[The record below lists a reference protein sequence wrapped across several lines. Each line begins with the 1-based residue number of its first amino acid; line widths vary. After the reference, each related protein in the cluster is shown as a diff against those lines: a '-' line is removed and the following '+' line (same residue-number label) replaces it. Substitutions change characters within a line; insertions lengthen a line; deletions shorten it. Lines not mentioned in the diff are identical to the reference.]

1 MDALRARIQS
11 MPLPQRLAKLDEII
25 NFFRSNNSPKHA
37 DAFVELKN
45 CYPSFPFFKDEEA
58 FRLYLAW
65 CRIVQ
70 LPIHGAFAHI
80 LQQG

>member
-11 MPLPQRLAKLDEII
+11 LPLPQRHSHLDQLIH
-25 NFFRSNNSPKHA
+25 FFRSNNSPHHA

-70 LPIHGAFAHI
+70 LPIHGPFSQI
-80 LQQG
+80 LHQG

>member
-25 NFFRSNNSPKHA
+25 NFFRSNNSPKRA

-58 FRLYLAW
+58 FRVYLAW
-65 CRIVQ
+65 FNIAQ
-70 LPIHGAFAHI
+70 LPVHGPLSHI
-80 LQQG
+80 LRQG

>member
-1 MDALRARIQS
+1 MDGLRARIQS
-11 MPLPQRLAKLDEII
+11 LPLPQRHAHLDQLIQY
-25 NFFRSNNSPKHA
+25 FRSNNSPKHA

-65 CRIVQ
+65 CQIVQ
-70 LPIHGAFAHI
+70 LPIHGPFANI
-80 LQQG
+80 LRQG

>member
-1 MDALRARIQS
+1 MDGLRARIQS
-11 MPLPQRLAKLDEII
+11 LPLPQRHAHLDQLIQY
-25 NFFRSNNSPKHA
+25 FRSNNSPKHA

-65 CRIVQ
+65 CHIVQ
-70 LPIHGAFAHI
+70 LPIHGPFANI
-80 LQQG
+80 LRQG

>member
-11 MPLPQRLAKLDEII
+11 LPLPQRQAHLEQLIQY
-25 NFFRSNNSPKHA
+25 FRSNNSPKHA
-37 DAFVELKN
+37 DAFTELKN

-65 CRIVQ
+65 CQIGQ
-70 LPIHGAFAHI
+70 LPIHGPFANI
-80 LQQG
+80 LRQG

>member
-11 MPLPQRLAKLDEII
+11 TPIPQRLAKIDEII

-37 DAFVELKN
+37 EAFTELKN

-58 FRLYLAW
+58 FRVYLAW
-65 CRIVQ
+65 CNIAQ
-70 LPIHGAFAHI
+70 LPINAPFSHI
-80 LQQG
+80 LRQG

>member
-1 MDALRARIQS
+1 MDTLRARIQS
-11 MPLPQRLAKLDEII
+11 LPVPERHAHLDQLIQ
-25 NFFRSNNSPKHA
+25 FFRSNNSPKHA

-70 LPIHGAFAHI
+70 LPIHGPFAHI
-80 LQQG
+80 LRQ